1 MLNVIDEGWKEVKM
15 VSVSAVTHTVD
26 ATSGECEVALTQHR
40 CRAGLWDAATFAP
53 HPWAEVR
60 RRGVDNAKTI
70 VAPQRWRRLDLG
82 HCLHVF
88 CRARREPGLVA
99 CGATALDDRQYA
111 TG

>member
-1 MLNVIDEGWKEVKM
+1 M
-15 VSVSAVTHTVD
+15 VSVSAVTHPVD

-40 CRAGLWDAATFAP
+40 HRADLWDAATFAP
-53 HPWAEVR
+53 HHWAEVR
-60 RRGVDNAKTI
+60 RREVDNAKTI